1 MKSKKHTIFL
11 IISLAIFM
19 ASVIAVIVYF
29 CEAKAELDRI
39 LSENT
44 DTQFRVGLEMSLFLS
59 MFFTV
64 AVLGTEISFIRSV
77 YKMLKYKPNKWVRIC
92 YIISASLAVLSVAF
106 YCLVILKMFNF
117 VSANG
122 RDYTGDI
129 YLFVFWPSFIVSF
142 VLGSIPIGHN
152 WDIINQNSNNIGTPS
167 D

>member
-77 YKMLKYKPNKWVRIC
+77 YKMLKYKTNKWVRIC

-106 YCLVILKMFNF
+106 YCLAVLKIFDF
-117 VSANG
+117 VSDTGHNYA
-122 RDYTGDI
+122 GDI

-152 WDIINQNSNNIGTPS
+152 CDIFNQNSNNIGKPS

>member
-11 IISLAIFM
+11 ILSLAVFM

-92 YIISASLAVLSVAF
+92 YIISASLASLAVAF
-106 YCLVILKMFNF
+106 YCLAVLKIFDF
-117 VSANG
+117 VSDTGHYYA
-122 RDYTGDI
+122 GDI
-129 YLFVFWPSFIVSF
+129 YLFVFWPSFILSF
-142 VLGSIPIGHN
+142 VLGSIPIQHIRN
-152 WDIINQNSNNIGTPS
+152 SVDQNNNSTTPLS
-167 D
+167 

>member
-1 MKSKKHTIFL
+1 
-11 IISLAIFM
+11 
-19 ASVIAVIVYF
+19 
-29 CEAKAELDRI
+29 
-39 LSENT
+39 
-44 DTQFRVGLEMSLFLS
+44 MSLLLS

-106 YCLVILKMFNF
+106 YCLAVLKIFNF

-122 RDYTGDI
+122 HNYTGDI

-142 VLGSIPIGHN
+142 VLGSIPIRHN
-152 WDIINQNSNNIGTPS
+152 WDIVNQNSNNIGTS
-167 D
+167 LD

>member
-1 MKSKKHTIFL
+1 MKNKKHTIFL
-11 IISLAIFM
+11 IICFAIFI

-29 CEAKAELDRI
+29 CKAKAELEHK
-39 LSENT
+39 LFEVT
-44 DTQFRVGLEMSLFLS
+44 DTQFRVGLELSLFWS

-64 AVLGTEISFIRSV
+64 GVLGTELSFIRSV
-77 YKMLKYKPNKWVRIC
+77 YKMLKYKPNKCVRMC

-122 RDYTGDI
+122 HDYIGDI
-129 YLFVFWPSFIVSF
+129 CLFTLWPSLIVSF

-152 WDIINQNSNNIGTPS
+152 RDIVDQNSNNIGTLS